1 MEKLITEI
9 IDKIYEEKSTLD
21 PTMAQELETIIKDK
35 IYSVYPFN
43 KFEYVISHLIAYKC
57 ITINDYLDMR
67 SEYLSRNRYLRV
79 FEITAPRAF
88 GEQWA
93 EHHLSDVF
101 QELKHPTK
109 KLDSNY
115 KGEHDLWLDGIKI
128 EVKASRVVDSD
139 SDEPLVYK
147 ALSSNSDKPFM
158 MNFQQMK
165 PRCCDVFIWIAVWR
179 DIVRYWV
186 IPSAVIQELSKYVA
200 EARFSPQHRKEGNE
214 QEEKDIFEGQFFLT
228 DRNIDNFSEYEAYSK
243 NIIDKIKKAKSWK
256 H

>member
-43 KFEYVISHLIAYKC
+43 KFEYVISHLIAYNC

-115 KGEHDLWLDGIKI
+115 KGEYDLWLDGIKI

>member
-1 MEKLITEI
+1 
-9 IDKIYEEKSTLD
+9 
-21 PTMAQELETIIKDK
+21 
-35 IYSVYPFN
+35 
-43 KFEYVISHLIAYKC
+43 
-57 ITINDYLDMR
+57 MR

-115 KGEHDLWLDGIKI
+115 KGEYDLWLDGIKI